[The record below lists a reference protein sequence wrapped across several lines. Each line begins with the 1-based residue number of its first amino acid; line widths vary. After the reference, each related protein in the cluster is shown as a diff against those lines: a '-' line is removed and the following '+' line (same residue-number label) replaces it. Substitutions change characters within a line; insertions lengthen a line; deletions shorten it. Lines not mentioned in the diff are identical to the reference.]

1 MFELN
6 PGQDIPSLR
15 QTLQG
20 FLTSDLVHVGMTAED
35 NRSHYVQ
42 TIERVDTWLRHV
54 LAGSAWIER
63 LQTPGYWVI
72 RDMDVTS
79 GRPTPLIESECRR
92 LARWM
97 EEFNREL
104 VRIDEED
111 GTDRQSARLVLDT
124 SAIVR
129 HKSFTDVDWTKH
141 SGAKPVRLFIPI
153 LVIRE
158 LDDLKDSGRSDKAR
172 PRLRAIRNALSD
184 RGRGPAP
191 IAARNTTVE
200 LLMDPPNHTR
210 QSIADEEIIRRAL
223 YLQGRPRGPVQLVT
237 GDYTMQ
243 FMAEAVGVPVLFLPD
258 ELRPG
263 AASASQEGQE
273 ASQPDDT

>member
-42 TIERVDTWLRHV
+42 TIERLDMWLRQV
-54 LAGSAWIER
+54 LDGSEWIER

-72 RDMDVTS
+72 RDMDVNS
-79 GRPTPLIESECRR
+79 GRPSPLIESECRR
-92 LARWM
+92 LARWLLD
-97 EEFNREL
+97 FDKEL
-104 VRIDEED
+104 ERIDEED
-111 GTDRQSARLVLDT
+111 GKDRQSARLVLDT

-129 HKSFTDVDWTKH
+129 HKSFTDVDWTKYA
-141 SGAKPVRLFIPI
+141 GAKSVRLVIPI
-153 LVIRE
+153 LVIRQ

-172 PRLRAIRNALSD
+172 PRLRSIRNALAE

-210 QSIADEEIIRRAL
+210 LPIADEEIIRRAQ
-223 YLQGRPRGPVQLVT
+223 YLQGRPGGPVLLVT

-243 FMAEAVGVPVLFLPD
+243 FMAEADGVPVLFLPD

-263 AASASQEGQE
+263 AASESQE
-273 ASQPDDT
+273 ASQHDGT